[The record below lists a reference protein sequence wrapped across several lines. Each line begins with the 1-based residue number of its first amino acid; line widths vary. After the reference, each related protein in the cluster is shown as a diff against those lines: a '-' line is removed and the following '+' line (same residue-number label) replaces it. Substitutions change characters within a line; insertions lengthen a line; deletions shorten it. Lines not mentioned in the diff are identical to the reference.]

1 MPALTI
7 TALQYAQTQAART
20 ELDQMLLNGTT
31 GGGTITAPFNGLAS
45 TPSAALDLYNV
56 VQLAAL
62 RLFSVAQPLNNVAG
76 ALPLTGRGLLLSG
89 RVSFELVQK
98 ALAAGIAVRGEGLI
112 AQVGWSKTV
121 MSLGFLGLVI
131 WQYATLFST
140 GVLATPTEPLRSAAS
155 ASMAAWRVPESTI
168 LAPAACRARA
178 TAPPMPPVA
187 PVTRAVFPE
196 RSNISGLS

>member
-76 ALPLTGRGLLLSG
+76 ALPLTGSAFTTRGGSLVLLVSGSAYPTAVSTQINLNIKIDGTLKGTISQLSNAIVHDRLAG
-89 RVSFELVQK
+89 PLLVTGI
-98 ALAAGIAVRGEGLI
+98 AAG
-112 AQVGWSKTV
+112 SHTV
-121 MSLGFLGLVI
+121 TLEAGTTTVTDSGDFFSVVVI
-131 WQYATLFST
+131 EL
-140 GVLATPTEPLRSAAS
+140 
-155 ASMAAWRVPESTI
+155 
-168 LAPAACRARA
+168 
-178 TAPPMPPVA
+178 PV
-187 PVTRAVFPE
+187 
-196 RSNISGLS
+196 